1 MSIQLRNVSFRYES
15 GKQIFSN
22 LSLTIPSST
31 IVAITGECGSGK
43 STLVKLIAGLL
54 KPDSG
59 DILLPFGAGNGKRAK
74 FGYLFQNPD
83 DQFVH
88 FNVEREVAFSLE
100 NLGLPYGKMRR
111 RVKKALVKI
120 GLWERRGGSPNNLS
134 GGEKQKLAL
143 AGMLIS
149 NPDILILDEPTSF
162 LDIPTKMQ
170 FYNLIKSL
178 SIKNL
183 SIIWITQEKEE
194 IETAEHIIELKDG
207 NIIFEGDSSCYFSD
221 CSNSII
227 SKSDAENLNIN
238 YKTPKVKLTIKD
250 LLFKYPDNPE
260 FCLNIP
266 DISHYFKS
274 SLGIYGCSGTGK
286 STVGKIIA
294 GLLPDYED
302 NIKLTQCNNR
312 KMFNSLKPKAMYVPQ
327 FPEKMFLGEKI
338 KDTISLISSIG
349 EYRNLEEDVKNFLSK
364 FSLNYSEIK
373 NRSGYEL
380 SMGELRKFAISLGMG
395 CSPDILIL
403 DEPTIGL
410 GQKEEEQ
417 LYNCVWDFVNDH
429 SVMIISHD
437 YKILKKFC
445 DEVWIL
451 DYGRVIFTGSFEE
464 LECNPEIKEKVGLN
478 FLMNMSKKSQHYIL
492 K

>member
-15 GKQIFSN
+15 NKQIFSN
-22 LSLTIPSST
+22 LSMSIPIST
-31 IVAITGECGSGK
+31 TVVITGECGSGK
-43 STLVKLIAGLL
+43 STLAKLIAGLL
-54 KPDSG
+54 KPDNG
-59 DILLPFGAGNGKRAK
+59 DILFPFDSGNGKGVK

-100 NLGLPYGKMRR
+100 NLGLPYTEMREKVKNALGKIRLWGRR
-111 RVKKALVKI
+111 DS
-120 GLWERRGGSPNNLS
+120 SPNNLS

-149 NPDILILDEPTSF
+149 DPDILILDEPTSF
-162 LDIPTKMQ
+162 LDIPTKLQ
-170 FYNLIKSL
+170 FYDLINLL
-178 SIKNL
+178 STKNL

-194 IETAEHIIELKDG
+194 MEMAEHIIELKDG
-207 NIIFEGDSSCYFSD
+207 NVIFEGDSSYYFSGL
-221 CSNSII
+221 SNSIV
-227 SKSDAENLNIN
+227 SKSDAKNPNIN
-238 YKTPKVKLTIKD
+238 NETPKIELTIKN

-266 DISHYFKS
+266 DLSHCFKS

-286 STVGKIIA
+286 STLGRIIA
-294 GLLPDYED
+294 GLFPDYEN
-302 NIKLTQCNNR
+302 NINLTQ
-312 KMFNSLKPKAMYVPQ
+312 FNTRRIFNGPKPKVMYVPQ

-349 EYRNLEEDVKNFLSK
+349 EYGNLEENVKNFLSK
-364 FSLNYSEIK
+364 FSLNYVEIK

-410 GQKEEEQ
+410 GQKEEVEF
-417 LYNCVWDFVNDH
+417 YNCVQDFVSDH
-429 SVMIISHD
+429 FVMIISHD
-437 YKILKKFC
+437 YEILKKFC
-445 DEVWIL
+445 DEIWIL
-451 DYGRVIFTGSFEE
+451 DFGQVIFTGSFRE
-464 LECNPEIKEKVGLN
+464 LEYNYKIKEKVGLN
-478 FLMNMSKKSQHYIL
+478 FLVSKSKGVNPIS
-492 K
+492 